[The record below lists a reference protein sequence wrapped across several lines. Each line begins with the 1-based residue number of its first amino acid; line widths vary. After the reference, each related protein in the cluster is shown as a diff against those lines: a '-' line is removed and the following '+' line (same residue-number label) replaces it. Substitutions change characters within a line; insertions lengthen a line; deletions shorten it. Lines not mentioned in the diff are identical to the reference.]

1 MASMKI
7 QRMQTDVLV
16 VGAGGAGC
24 FAALTAADG
33 GAKVLILNKVPWLGG
48 CTMMARALFAAATG
62 DADKRDNPDIHFHDS
77 IRGGDYMG
85 NQKVMQAACHK
96 AVAATRTLLGWGATF
111 RKDDQG
117 RLFQGSKPT
126 AGHTYP
132 RDVLVAGDFS
142 HIGKAIMD
150 PLQRQIRQRGIAV
163 VGNVMVTRLITSRG
177 EVTGAVGYDWR
188 SGSLVVVSAKAVVIA
203 TGGTGRLYKYTDNPT
218 YMTGDGYAVM
228 ARAGAELV
236 DMEFCDFQLAA
247 FYPPQIFGYPPNGV
261 MWLMKGGILLN
272 RNGERFY
279 RKYFPNR
286 ADEGQCLRTELNKAA
301 AWEILEGRGSPH
313 GMVYLNCGAVPRD
326 WMMSARGD
334 MVSHF
339 KRAGVDLTWQP
350 MEVAPANHTW
360 LGGLRIDEH
369 AASRTLP
376 GLYAAGEAAGGWGG
390 SNRLAGNAVAA
401 ALGLGIMAGESAAR
415 RNREA
420 SLQPVDEAQVG
431 AEAAR
436 IAALMARTEGVKAQE
451 VKGKV
456 QTLIQENVWL
466 KRSEEGL
473 KHVLAEL
480 AAIGRNDLPAL
491 CVPRGKDPIRFLQLR
506 EALEAENLVLCG
518 RIVATA
524 ALARQESRGSHQRV
538 DYPETDNRQW
548 LRNVV
553 VRQEG
558 EAVEARPEP
567 LVVTEVPLPR
577 T

>member
-1 MASMKI
+1 MASLNVKKME
-7 QRMQTDVLV
+7 TDLLI

-24 FAALTAADG
+24 FAALTAADR

-48 CTMMARALFAAATG
+48 CTMMARALYAAATG
-62 DADKRDNPDIHFHDS
+62 DADGRDTPTIHCHDS

-85 NQKVMQAACHK
+85 NQKVMQAACFK
-96 AVAATRTLLGWGATF
+96 AVEATRTLLAWGADL
-111 RKDDQG
+111 RKDELG

-150 PLQRQIRQRGIAV
+150 PLQRQIRERGIDV
-163 VGNVMVTRLITSRG
+163 IGNVMVTRLLTSRG

-188 SGSLVVVSAKAVVIA
+188 SGALLVVNAKAVVMA
-203 TGGTGRLYKYTDNPT
+203 TGGTGRLYKFTDNPT

-228 ARAGAELV
+228 ARAGADLV

-247 FYPPQIFGYPPNGV
+247 FYPPQMFGYPPNGV

-272 RNGERFY
+272 RSGERFY

-301 AWEILEGRGSPH
+301 AWEILEGRGSPN

-360 LGGLRIDEH
+360 LGGLRIDER
-369 AASRTLP
+369 AASQTIR

-401 ALGLGIMAGESAAR
+401 ALGLGIVAGESAADR
-415 RNREA
+415 CRETT
-420 SLQPVDEAQVG
+420 LHPVDEAQVR
-431 AEAAR
+431 AEQDRIEALLAR
-436 IAALMARTEGVKAQE
+436 KEGVKAQE
-451 VKGKV
+451 VKRRV
-456 QTLIQENVWL
+456 QEIVQENVWL
-466 KRSEEGL
+466 KRSETGL
-473 KHVLAEL
+473 KQTLAEL
-480 AAIGRNDLPAL
+480 AAIGEKELPAL

-506 EALEAENLVLCG
+506 ESLEAENLVLCG
-518 RIVATA
+518 RLVATA
-524 ALARQESRGSHQRV
+524 ALTRQESRGSHQRV
-538 DYPETDNRQW
+538 DYPETDNRRW
-548 LRNVV
+548 LKNVV
-553 VRQEG
+553 VRQERG
-558 EAVEARPEP
+558 TVRGRTEP
-567 LVVTEVPLPR
+567 LVVTDVPLPEV
-577 T
+577 